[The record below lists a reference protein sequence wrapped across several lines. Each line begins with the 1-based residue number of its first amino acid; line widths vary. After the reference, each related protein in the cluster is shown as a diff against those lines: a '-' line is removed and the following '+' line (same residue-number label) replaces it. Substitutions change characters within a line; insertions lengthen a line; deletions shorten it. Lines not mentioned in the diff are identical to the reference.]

1 MNARPAAASSLAL
14 ALVLVLAGAAPAR
27 ASGVDLGDAGAGR
40 DSSRFL
46 PRWMHASL
54 EAGVSWMQ
62 SPAAVKDRYNAGVA
76 LGAGLTATAAPR
88 LRLAAR
94 LEYLDLPNGEAGY
107 YGSYQTVDGQAYA
120 YPSGR
125 YSAFGGGHSFEAL
138 ALASVRP
145 WRQLWLEGGAG
156 WGHFSSGYPRIQ
168 FLDGTTGEW
177 IDVPGESGWGAAWT
191 AGAAYEFRVGRKPD
205 HLYASVRWV
214 RMDRDG
220 TALDYVPLTIGYR
233 FD

>member
-1 MNARPAAASSLAL
+1 MNARFAAAVTLAL
-14 ALVLVLAGAAPAR
+14 ALAFASPAPVR
-27 ASGVDLGDAGAGR
+27 ASGVDLGEAVAKR

-62 SPAAVKDRYNAGVA
+62 SPASVKDRYNAGVA
-76 LGAGLTATAAPR
+76 LGGALTATAGPR

-107 YGSYQTVDGQAYA
+107 YGTYQTVDGQAYA
-120 YPSGR
+120 YPTGR
-125 YSAFGGGHSFEAL
+125 ASAFSGGHAVEGL

-145 WRQLWLEGGAG
+145 WRQLWLEAGAG
-156 WGHFSSGYPRIQ
+156 GGHFSSGYPRIQ
-168 FLDGTTGEW
+168 FLDGATGEW

-191 AGAAYEFRVGRKPD
+191 AGLAYEFRVGRKPD
-205 HLYASVRWV
+205 HLYAGVRWT
-214 RMDRDG
+214 RLERDG
-220 TALDYVPLTIGYR
+220 VALDFVPVTIGYR